1 MGGSFQKELFE
12 NVDPDNVPE
21 VLGGNCNWSK
31 YVDTSTCEPDSTG
44 TYWFLSDRG
53 PWDDTPG
60 DEFWEAAKSQLKGGD
75 QKEEVWKFIW
85 SFLISSYF
93 IHYQL
98 SLSCIF
104 IDFIVKL
111 FQTLQSMSK

>member
-60 DEFWEAAKSQLKGGD
+60 DEFWEAAKSQLKGED
-75 QKEEVWKFIW
+75 QKEEVCKIYLKFFDIDLFHTLSIKSLLHLYW
-85 SFLISSYF
+85 FHCETISNF
-93 IHYQL
+93 T
-98 SLSCIF
+98 
-104 IDFIVKL
+104 KL
-111 FQTLQSMSK
+111 E